1 MVIRDWQ
8 GNFIA
13 ARAIQRQ
20 RTTDPLLVEALAAR
34 ECVKLARDL
43 GINKIIIEG
52 DCQQLTRM
60 LQHHR
65 EEHRTVGVIVADRAA
80 NEPSRV
86 LPCSSLFIVFNEPEL
101 ELSENLTSRA
111 RAERTLA

>member
-65 EEHRTVGVIVADRAA
+65 EEHRTVGVIVADTLRSMSGF
-80 NEPSRV
+80 SRGQSSVCEEDWQQSGLIV
-86 LPCSSLFIVFNEPEL
+86 LLIKQ
-101 ELSENLTSRA
+101 
-111 RAERTLA
+111 